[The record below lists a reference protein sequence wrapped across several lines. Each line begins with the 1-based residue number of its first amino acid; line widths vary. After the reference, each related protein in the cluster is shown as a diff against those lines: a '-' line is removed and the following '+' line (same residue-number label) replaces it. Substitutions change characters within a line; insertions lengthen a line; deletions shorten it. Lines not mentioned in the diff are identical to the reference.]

1 MLTQPG
7 IFTWIPI
14 YTELAEKLLAYR
26 DRQNELLGMIRDLK
40 NQDLKPIST
49 DDKDSQNKTIALAE
63 IDPFTFFANF
73 NRGKF
78 KDDSR
83 SKILK
88 WFKEKF
94 SLTSELPNDFPG
106 IPVVPPYSAWFFAF
120 ANKRQPDDIPS
131 LWELAKATVSA
142 PPQKLDPKL
151 FDRCLR
157 IERVGPAK
165 LTMGMFWLNPRQ
177 YVALDENNRKLFEQR
192 QIDGDVHDLASYLAL
207 IERINA
213 KLGEDYPTISQTAWQ
228 RAQQTTNAGPGSP
241 GLSQTWIFQANPDD
255 YDLGGAVLKLRT
267 IPWRVTRYK
276 NKITSGDR
284 VYLWE
289 SGRKAGIV
297 ALAKAG
303 PVNTGPMPQPDV
315 SFQRQ
320 PEKSGQDAWTPLQ
333 VLGIVDPVLQRDEV
347 ASHPELANLL
357 ILRMSQGTNFAVEE
371 KEAQVLESLLKG
383 RVKNVQLSNSR
394 VQEPSETELEAHA
407 TNLILYGP
415 PGTGKTYQTIERSVQ
430 MIDPTFSGDHSACKQ
445 KFDQLVREK
454 RIAFITFH
462 QSYSY
467 EDFVEGIR
475 PVLDQEGGEPRYEC
489 RAGIFKQLAVNA
501 LFDCLD
507 GGSASPTEKT
517 YTDDEKSEIV
527 QRFLAEGDTNQ
538 LKSES
543 QWKPYVLII
552 DEINRGNIS
561 KILGELI
568 TLIEPDK
575 RVRRGDDQNTLVV
588 TLPYSGDKFAV
599 PANLFLLA
607 TMNTADK
614 SIALVDVALR
624 RRFEFKELRVDFGV
638 CKNLP
643 DRMRLAL
650 AQLNQRIRL
659 RKDRDHEIGH
669 AYFMNVGDEERF
681 NQTFRLQIIP
691 LLQEYFYNDWD
702 GLRYILGENSQ
713 EEGSFIRK
721 IGGGNDREVRNKW
734 QWFFDAG
741 IDDLNCLQALCGN
754 YQIA

>member
-1 MLTQPG
+1 M
-7 IFTWIPI
+7 FTWIPI
-14 YTELAEKLLAYR
+14 YTELAEKILAYR
-26 DRQNELLGMIRDLK
+26 DRQNELLSMIRDLK
-40 NQDLKPIST
+40 NQGQKPIGT
-49 DDKDSQNKTIALAE
+49 EDKDNQNKPIALVE

-73 NRGKF
+73 NRGRF
-78 KDDSR
+78 KKDSR
-83 SKILK
+83 CKMLEL
-88 WFKEKF
+88 FKEKF
-94 SLTSELPNDFPG
+94 HLLSGVPEDFDG
-106 IPVVPPYSAWFFAF
+106 IPVVPPFGAWFFPYAS
-120 ANKRQPDDIPS
+120 KREPDDIPS
-131 LWELAKATVSA
+131 LWDLAKATVSG
-142 PPQKLDPKL
+142 PPQKLDPKI
-151 FDRCLR
+151 FDRCLQ
-157 IERVGPAK
+157 IKTVGPAK

-177 YVALDENNRKLFEQR
+177 YIALDENNRKLFEQNA
-192 QIDGDVHDLASYLAL
+192 INGEVKDLSGYLHL
-207 IERINA
+207 IQSVKA
-213 KLGEDYPTISQTAWQ
+213 KLGEDYPAISRNAWEHGND
-228 RAQQTTNAGPGSP
+228 TTTEKQYWAGGFQWGETRKLDEFMQGNLWQIGWNKEEPKP
-241 GLSQTWIFQANPDD
+241 AAKKTWD
-255 YDLGGAVLKLRT
+255 YFEQVNVGDEFAIKGLGGRNDLVIHYIGEVLDKTEDGVLKLKRLNR
-267 IPWRVTRYK
+267 PLYK
-276 NKITSGDR
+276 GKGPKGLSGATWFDTLVPITSQPIIDAIFHGK
-284 VYLWE
+284 E
-289 SGRKAGIV
+289 SS
-297 ALAKAG
+297 
-303 PVNTGPMPQPDV
+303 T
-315 SFQRQ
+315 
-320 PEKSGQDAWTPLQ
+320 
-333 VLGIVDPVLQRDEV
+333 
-347 ASHPELANLL
+347 ASTEEL
-357 ILRMSQGTNFAVEE
+357 IGTN
-371 KEAQVLESLLKG
+371 LES
-383 RVKNVQLSNSR
+383 R
-394 VQEPSETELEAHA
+394 A
-407 TNLILYGP
+407 TNLILCGP
-415 PGTGKTYQTIERSVQ
+415 PGTGKTYQTIERSVKI
-430 MIDPTFSGDHSACKQ
+430 IDPAFSGDHSACEQ

-475 PVLDQEGGEPRYEC
+475 PVLDQKGGDPRYEC

-507 GGSASPTEKT
+507 AGSASPTEKA
-517 YTDDEKSEIV
+517 YTDDEKSETV

-543 QWKPYVLII
+543 KWKPYVLII

-588 TLPYSGDKFAV
+588 TLPYSGDKFAA

-624 RRFEFKELRVDFGV
+624 RRFEFKELPVDFGV
-638 CKNLP
+638 CKDLS

-650 AQLNQRIRL
+650 AQLNQRITL

-669 AYFMNVGDEERF
+669 AYFMNVGDEESF
-681 NQTFRLQIIP
+681 NRTFRLQIIP

-702 GLRYILGENSQ
+702 GLRYVLGENSQ

-741 IDDLNCLQALCGN
+741 IGGLNCLQALCGN